1 MKVAI
6 IGANGQ
12 LGTDLCRTARDHD
25 VVALTHSH
33 VCVEDMDSVL
43 TALRDTKPQIVI
55 NTAAFHRVDEC
66 ETNPEPAFLVNAIG
80 ARNVAVACRDTD
92 AVLVHIS
99 TDYVFGFDRGRF
111 TPYLEEDPPAP
122 VNVYGASKL
131 AGEHLIRAY
140 LERHYIIRTAALY
153 GTAGASGKGGNFV
166 ETMLRLAAEGRSIR
180 VVDDQITSPTYTRDL
195 AAKIWQVIEDGPYGT
210 YHITNSGQCS
220 WFRFAQTIFRLSG
233 LSPDLSPTTAVEFGA
248 PAPRPSYS
256 VLAHGSLR
264 RVGLGE
270 MRPWDVALSDYLS
283 ERSGTRR

>member
-1 MKVAI
+1 MRVAV
-6 IGANGQ
+6 IGATGQ
-12 LGTDLCRTARDHD
+12 LGTDLCRTASDCE
-25 VVALTHSH
+25 VIPLTHSQ

-43 TALRDTKPQIVI
+43 AVLREYRPEFVI

-66 ETNPEPAFLVNAIG
+66 ETNPEPAFLVNAVG
-80 ARNVAVACRDTD
+80 AKNLALACRETD

-99 TDYVFGFDRGRF
+99 TDYVFGLDRSRF
-111 TPYLEEDPPAP
+111 TPYLEEDTPAP

-153 GTAGASGKGGNFV
+153 GTAGSSGKGGNFV
-166 ETMLRLAAEGRSIR
+166 ETMLRLASEGRNIR

-195 AAKIWQVIEDGPYGT
+195 AAKVWQIIADGPYGT
-210 YHITNSGQCS
+210 YHVTNSGQCS
-220 WFRFAQTIFRLSG
+220 WFRFAQMIFKLSG
-233 LSPDLSPTTAVEFGA
+233 LSPALSPTTAVEFGA

-264 RVGLGE
+264 RAGLGDT
-270 MRPWDVALSDYLS
+270 RPWEDALSDYLS
-283 ERSGTRR
+283 ERTRTRR